1 MDHLKPLPLRSNMHS
16 LSFNDEEA
24 GGERVSFLQGH
35 KAGKDAKVIFEF
47 RTLRSKLNHS
57 SAGRGIHQ
65 I

>member
-1 MDHLKPLPLRSNMHS
+1 MRELN
-16 LSFNDEEA
+16 
-24 GGERVSFLQGH
+24 SFLQGH